1 MAARVVALASVAA
14 LGAPAPAARAEP
26 SSDAALIWQAP
37 DSCPDAGEVRARIE
51 RRLGAPVERV
61 VRGVAVDV
69 AIQRDGRGPRY
80 VARIDLRGL
89 RGTGSANGTARRIA
103 ASGANGARGSSGSS
117 AADGAIGARGSSAV
131 DGAIRARESS
141 AADGAIGAR
150 GSSAA
155 SGAIGARSG
164 ATDSEIRVLT
174 SARCDELTDAV
185 AVVIARIAAEAGPV
199 AGELRAERAAVV
211 PAVPVAPQAWGAGL
225 RMLGLSGIGAMPG
238 VSVGGEVSGYVR
250 ARWLVAELVGMSWLR
265 SASVVHLGA
274 PARIDVSL
282 ALAALRL
289 GWGPE
294 HLPLRAWLGGEI
306 GALRG
311 AGVAL
316 DDPQVA
322 AGRWIAVG
330 TGFAVAWPMFTH
342 ARLVGAIELSVPLS
356 RPRFVLPDGSEVYR
370 PGPVAVR
377 SGLGLEVGWR

>member
-14 LGAPAPAARAEP
+14 IGAPAPAARAEP

-37 DSCPDAGEVRARIE
+37 DSCPDSREVRARIE

-69 AIQRDGRGPRY
+69 AIQRDGREARY

-89 RGTGSANGTARRIA
+89 RGKNGRADA
-103 ASGANGARGSSGSS
+103 A
-117 AADGAIGARGSSAV
+117 
-131 DGAIRARESS
+131 
-141 AADGAIGAR
+141 
-150 GSSAA
+150 
-155 SGAIGARSG
+155 
-164 ATDSEIRVLT
+164 EIRELT

-199 AGELRAERAAVV
+199 AGELRAERAAVPTV
-211 PAVPVAPQAWGAGL
+211 PAAPQVGAGL

-250 ARWLVAELVGMSWLR
+250 ARWLVAELVGMNWLR

-274 PARIDVSL
+274 PARVDVSL
-282 ALAALRL
+282 ALATLRL

-294 HLPLRAWLGGEI
+294 HLPLRAWLGGEL

-316 DDPQVA
+316 EDPRIGT
-322 AGRWIAVG
+322 GRWIAVG
-330 TGFAVAWPMFTH
+330 TGFAVAWPIFTH
-342 ARLVGAIELSVPLS
+342 ARLVGAIEVAVPLS
-356 RPRFVLPDGSEVYR
+356 RPRFVLQDGSEVYR
-370 PGPVAVR
+370 PGPAAVR
-377 SGLGLEVGWR
+377 SGLGVEVGWR

>member
-14 LGAPAPAARAEP
+14 LGAPVPAARAEP

-69 AIQRDGRGPRY
+69 AIQRDGREARY

-89 RGTGSANGTARRIA
+89 RGKTGRP
-103 ASGANGARGSSGSS
+103 
-117 AADGAIGARGSSAV
+117 V
-131 DGAIRARESS
+131 DAEVRE
-141 AADGAIGAR
+141 
-150 GSSAA
+150 
-155 SGAIGARSG
+155 
-164 ATDSEIRVLT
+164 LT

-199 AGELRAERAAVV
+199 AGELRAERAATRPVV
-211 PAVPVAPQAWGAGL
+211 PAAPPPWGAGL

-238 VSVGGEVSGYVR
+238 VSVGGEMSGYVR

-294 HLPLRAWLGGEI
+294 HLPLRAWLGGEL

-316 DDPQVA
+316 EDPRVET
-322 AGRWIAVG
+322 GRWIAVG
-330 TGFAVAWPMFTH
+330 TGFAVAWPIFTH

-356 RPRFVLPDGSEVYR
+356 RPRFMLQDGSEVYR
-370 PGPVAVR
+370 PGPAAVR
-377 SGLGLEVGWR
+377 SGLGVEVGWR

>member
-1 MAARVVALASVAA
+1 MAVRVVALASVAA

-26 SSDAALIWQAP
+26 SSDAALIWLAP

-61 VRGVAVDV
+61 VRGVAVGV
-69 AIQRDGRGPRY
+69 AIRRDGGEPRY

-89 RGTGSANGTARRIA
+89 RGAGSATGAARPIS
-103 ASGANGARGSSGSS
+103 ASGAIGASGASGSS
-117 AADGAIGARGSSAV
+117 AAN
-131 DGAIRARESS
+131 
-141 AADGAIGAR
+141 GAIGAR

-155 SGAIGARSG
+155 DA
-164 ATDSEIRVLT
+164 EIRELT

-185 AVVIARIAAEAGPV
+185 AVVIARIAADAGPML
-199 AGELRAERAAVV
+199 GELRAERAA
-211 PAVPVAPQAWGAGL
+211 ARPVAPAAAPAAWGAGL

-294 HLPLRAWLGGEI
+294 HLPLRAWLGGEL

-316 DDPQVA
+316 EDPRIET
-322 AGRWIAVG
+322 GRWIAVG
-330 TGFAVAWPMFTH
+330 TGFAVAWPIFTH
-342 ARLVGAIELSVPLS
+342 ARLVGTIELSVPLS
-356 RPRFVLPDGSEVYR
+356 RPRFVLQDGSEVYR
-370 PGPVAVR
+370 PGPAAVR
-377 SGLGLEVGWR
+377 SGLGVEVGWQ